1 MGNIIITSLWAI
13 VCLAGLVSLGCS
25 VTMLVMQIKYPDID
39 FEN

>member
-1 MGNIIITSLWAI
+1 MNNIDSTSVDEI
-13 VCLAGLVSLGCS
+13 AGLVSLGCS